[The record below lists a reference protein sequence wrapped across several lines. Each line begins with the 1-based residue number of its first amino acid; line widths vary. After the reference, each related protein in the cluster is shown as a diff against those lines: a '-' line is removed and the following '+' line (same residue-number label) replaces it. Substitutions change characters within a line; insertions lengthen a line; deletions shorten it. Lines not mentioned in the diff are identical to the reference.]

1 MRTGTRKAALAASI
15 VVAVSTAAVIA
26 TLGASASAAAA
37 KDTPAASSCQ
47 LGNGVKHVVEI
58 LFDNT
63 HYNRDNPNV
72 LSDLEQMPA
81 LKNFITDN
89 GTLLSNMHTPLIA
102 HTADDSLTGYT
113 GLYGDRHGQGLTNT
127 YETYQPDG
135 TVVPHSS
142 FAYWTSQYLG
152 AQFPNMPYSANVPAA
167 GSPVSTPPAPWVPFT
182 RAGCNVGDVSTA
194 NMVLENTNPDLANFF
209 GANSPEVQQLNAD
222 SDSFKQQETN
232 DYVGVGVHCAQGA
245 SFCADAQA
253 VKFGQTTPS
262 HTAVTDSLPDEPG
275 PNGEPGPGHYVGFQ
289 ALFGHKYL
297 TPVLSGAATAGGN
310 RVVNGHSYPVLDAQ
324 GNLTDLNGSTMR
336 GNFKTPSVNAFTP
349 GFPGFG
355 PISAAQTLAYTA
367 DMLETGVPV
376 VYGYISDAHE
386 RKGQG
391 PTPQSGCT
399 NPSGSSTAAQGPAD
413 PCYKATLA
421 SYNAAF
427 AKFFQR
433 LADDGITPAN
443 TVFMFSAE
451 EGDHFAGANVGR
463 SVQPNCTGTPGTI
476 DYTCSYATGAQG
488 PAIGEQFV
496 NIHGLLKNQL
506 GNTTPFYNEPQ
517 GNSIFITGNPGPTDP
532 VTRQLERDFGNAQ
545 LFDSYDNATENL
557 TQYEVDPEVEQ
568 LLHFVNA
575 DSNRTPSFTVWPK
588 GDFFLTSGVN
598 DIAATPTKPAV
609 FDGCLAGTTAA
620 NASTKCVSVSNGF
633 AWDHGY
639 YLPEIDNTWLGIVGP
654 GVANKGVDGRSAA
667 DGPNSAGDANSN
679 PKLLTQLVDPGT
691 WGDETDMRPT
701 LLALVGLKDDYVEDG
716 RILTEDLTNPP
727 DKAGQP
733 KYQRLAVCYKQL
745 NSSVGEFGTDMI
757 VADTA
762 ALKTGSSSDDSAYE
776 SKLGTIK
783 TLGAARD
790 ALATKIKNDLFNAGF
805 DNTPIPGA
813 NDLKDCQDI
822 LAQANA
828 LAGQG

>member
-1 MRTGTRKAALAASI
+1 MRTGHRKAALAAAI
-15 VVAVSTAAVIA
+15 FAVVAAVSVTA
-26 TLGASASAAAA
+26 TLGASALAAAP
-37 KDTPAASSCQ
+37 KDPADASSCH

-81 LKNFITDN
+81 LKNFITDH

-127 YETYQPDG
+127 YETYQADG
-135 TVVPHSS
+135 SVVPHSS
-142 FAYWTSQYLG
+142 FAYWTSSYAG
-152 AQFPNMPYSANVPAA
+152 AAFPNMPYSPTVPAA
-167 GSPVSTPPAPWVPFT
+167 GSPAATPPAPWVPFT

-194 NMVLENTNPDLANFF
+194 NMVLENTNPDLATFF
-209 GANSPEVQQLNAD
+209 GPSSPEVQQLNAD
-222 SDSFKQQETN
+222 SDPFKQQETN

-262 HTAVTDSLPDEPG
+262 PTAVPDTLPDEPG
-275 PNGEPGPGHYVGFQ
+275 GYDGFQ

-297 TPVLSGAATAGGN
+297 TSQLSAAANAGGN
-310 RVVNGHSYPVLDAQ
+310 RIVNGDSYPVFDAQ
-324 GNLTDLNGSTMR
+324 GNLTDLNGNTMT
-336 GNFKTPSVNAFTP
+336 GNFKTPAPVNAFTP

-376 VYGYISDAHE
+376 VYGYISDAHD

-391 PTPQSGCT
+391 PTPQTGCS
-399 NPSGSSTAAQGPAD
+399 NPSSSSTAAQGPGD
-413 PCYKATLA
+413 SCYKATLA

-433 LADDGITPAN
+433 LADDGISPSN

-463 SVQPNCTGTPGTI
+463 SVQPSCGPDGTAGTLA
-476 DYTCSYATGAQG
+476 YTCSYANQG
-488 PAIGEQFV
+488 MNATPVIGEQFV
-496 NIHGLLKNQL
+496 QIHGLLKNQL
-506 GNTTPFYNEPQ
+506 GNTTPFYDEPQ

-532 VTRQLERDFGNAQ
+532 ITRQLERDFGNAQ
-545 LFDSYDNATENL
+545 VFDSYDNATENL
-557 TQYEVDPEVEQ
+557 SQYEVDPATEQ

-575 DSNRTPSFTVWPK
+575 DPNRTPSFTVFPK
-588 GDFFLTSGVN
+588 GDFFMTSGTQ
-598 DIAATPTKPAV
+598 DTRTAL
-609 FDGCLAGTTAA
+609 DGCPAGTNAD
-620 NASTKCVSVSNGF
+620 NASTTCVSVSNGF

-639 YLPEIDNTWLGIVGP
+639 YAPEIDNTWLGIVGP

-667 DGPNSAGDANSN
+667 DGPSSADGANSD
-679 PKLLTQLVDPGT
+679 PQLVTPNNDPGT
-691 WGDETDMRPT
+691 WGDEADMRPT
-701 LLALVGLKDDYVEDG
+701 LLALVGLKDDYVGDG
-716 RILTEDLTNPP
+716 RVLVEDLTNPP
-727 DKAGQP
+727 DKSGQP
-733 KYQRLAVCYKQL
+733 KFERLAACYKQL
-745 NSSVGEFGTDMI
+745 NSSVGQFGTDLI

-762 ALKTGSSSDDSAYE
+762 ALKTGSAGDDSAYE
-776 SKLGTIK
+776 SVLDQIKSLGT
-783 TLGAARD
+783 ARD
-790 ALATKIKNDLFNAGF
+790 QLATKVKGDLFDAEFN
-805 DNTPIPGA
+805 NTPIPGA
-813 NDLKDCQDI
+813 NDLKNCESI

>member
-1 MRTGTRKAALAASI
+1 MRRFRKAAVAASM
-15 VVAVSTAAVIA
+15 AAVAAAIA
-26 TLGASASAAAA
+26 VAAALGVSASTAAA

-81 LKNFITDN
+81 LKNFITDH

-127 YETYQPDG
+127 YETYLPNG
-135 TVVPHSS
+135 SVVPKSS
-142 FAYWTSQYLG
+142 FAYWTSTYG
-152 AQFPNMPYSANVPAA
+152 VDQFPNMPYSPDVPAA
-167 GSPVSTPPAPWVPFT
+167 GSPPATPPAPWVPFT

-222 SDSFKQQETN
+222 TDSFKQQETN
-232 DYVGVGVHCAQGA
+232 DYVGVGVHCAQEA
-245 SFCADAQA
+245 SFCADAEA
-253 VKFGQTTPS
+253 VKYGQTTPS
-262 HTAVTDSLPDEPG
+262 HTAVTDSLPAEPG
-275 PNGEPGPGHYVGFQ
+275 GYTGYQ

-297 TPVLSGAATAGGN
+297 TSQLSAAANSGGD
-310 RVVNGHSYPVLDAQ
+310 RVVNGDSYPVLDAQ
-324 GNLTDLNGSTMR
+324 GNLTDLNGVTMR
-336 GNFKTPSVNAFTP
+336 GNFKTPSVNDFTP

-355 PISAAQTLAYTA
+355 PISAAQSLAYTA

-391 PTPQSGCT
+391 PNPQSGCS
-399 NPSGSSTAAQGPAD
+399 NPSTSSTAAQGPAD
-413 PCYKATLA
+413 PCYKANLA

-427 AKFFQR
+427 EKFFQR
-433 LADDGITPAN
+433 LADDGITPSN
-443 TVFMFSAE
+443 TVFMFSSE

-463 SVQPNCTGTPGTI
+463 SIEPNCTGTPETT
-476 DYTCSYATGAQG
+476 DYTCSYAGTGAS
-488 PAIGEQFV
+488 ARIGEQFV
-496 NIHGLLKNQL
+496 QIHGLLKNQL

-545 LFDSYDNATENL
+545 VFDSYDSATENL
-557 TQYEVDPEVEQ
+557 TQYEVDPTVEQ

-575 DSNRTPSFTVWPK
+575 DPNRTPSFTVWPK
-588 GDFFLTSGVN
+588 GDFFLTS
-598 DIAATPTKPAV
+598 ATQDKSTAL
-609 FDGCLAGTTAA
+609 DGCPAGTTAA
-620 NASTKCVSVSNGF
+620 NAATNCVSVSGAF

-639 YLPEIDNTWLGIVGP
+639 YAPEIDNTWLGIVGP

-667 DGPNSAGDANSN
+667 EGPNSADGANSN
-679 PKLLTQLVDPGT
+679 PQLVTPNNDPGT
-691 WGDETDMRPT
+691 WGDETDLRPT
-701 LLALVGLKDDYVEDG
+701 LMALAGLKDDYVGDG
-716 RILTEDLTNPP
+716 RVLVEDLTNPP

-733 KYQRLAVCYKQL
+733 KFQRLAVCYKQL
-745 NSSVGEFGTDMI
+745 NSSVGQFGTDLI
-757 VADTA
+757 LADTA
-762 ALKTGSSSDDSAYE
+762 AMKTGSSSDDSTYDSALDQIK
-776 SKLGTIK
+776 SLGS
-783 TLGAARD
+783 ARD
-790 ALATKIKNDLFNAGF
+790 VLATKIKGDLFDAEFNG
-805 DNTPIPGA
+805 TPIPGA
-813 NDLKDCQDI
+813 NDLKHCEDI
-822 LAQANA
+822 VAQANA
-828 LAGQG
+828 LSGQG

>member
-1 MRTGTRKAALAASI
+1 MRRGKRKAALAASLLAV
-15 VVAVSTAAVIA
+15 VVAAAVA
-26 TLGASASAAAA
+26 VTLGASASSAAA
-37 KDTPAASSCQ
+37 KDNSGPSSCQ

-113 GLYGDRHGQGLTNT
+113 GLYGDRHGQPITNT
-127 YETYQPDG
+127 YETYLPNG
-135 TVVPHSS
+135 SVVSHSS
-142 FAYWTSQYLG
+142 FSYWTGTYG
-152 AQFPNMPYSANVPAA
+152 VDQFPNQPYSSTVPAA
-167 GSPVSTPPAPWVPFT
+167 GSPPSTPPAPWVPFT

-194 NMVLENTNPDLANFF
+194 NMVLENTNPDLAHFF

-222 SDSFKQQETN
+222 PDSFKQQETN
-232 DYVGVGVHCAQGA
+232 DYLGVGVHCAQGA

-253 VKFGQTTPS
+253 VKYGQTTPS
-262 HTAVTDSLPDEPG
+262 PTAVTDLLPDEPG
-275 PNGEPGPGHYVGFQ
+275 GYNGFQ

-297 TPVLSGAATAGGN
+297 TSQLSAAANSGGN
-310 RVVNGHSYPVLDAQ
+310 RVVNGDSYPVLDAH
-324 GNLTDLNGSTMR
+324 GNLTDLNGSTMV
-336 GNFKTPSVNAFTP
+336 GNFRDPAPINAFTP

-391 PTPQSGCT
+391 PNPQTGCT
-399 NPSGSSTAAQGPAD
+399 NPSTSSTAAQGPAD

-433 LADDGITPAN
+433 LSDDGINPAN
-443 TVFMFSAE
+443 TVFLFSTE

-463 SVQPNCTGTPGTI
+463 AVQPNCTGTPGTL
-476 DYTCSYATGAQG
+476 DYTCSYASQG
-488 PAIGEQFV
+488 TTPAIGEQFV
-496 NIHGLLKNQL
+496 NIHGLLQHEFN
-506 GNTTPFYNEPQ
+506 NTTPFYNEPQ
-517 GNSIFITGNPGPTDP
+517 GNSIYITGNPGPMDP
-532 VTRQLERDFGNAQ
+532 STRQLERDFGNAQ
-545 LFDSYDNATENL
+545 VFDAFDNATENL
-557 TQYEVDPEVEQ
+557 TNYEVDPEVEQ
-568 LLHFVNA
+568 LLHFTNA
-575 DSNRTPSFTVWPK
+575 DPNRTPSFTIWPK

-598 DIAATPTKPAV
+598 DIAGTSTRPPV
-609 FDGCLAGTTAA
+609 FDGCSAGTTAA
-620 NASTKCVSVSNGF
+620 DASTKCVSTSNGF

-639 YLPEIDNTWLGIVGP
+639 YLPEIDNSWLGIVGP
-654 GVANKGVDGRSAA
+654 GVAHKGVDGRSAA
-667 DGPNSAGDANSN
+667 DGPSSADGANSD
-679 PKLLTQLVDPGT
+679 PKLVTQSDDPGT

-701 LLALVGLKDDYVEDG
+701 LLALVGLKDDYVDDG
-716 RILTEDLTNPP
+716 RVLVEDLTNPP

-733 KYQRLAVCYKQL
+733 KYQRLVVCYKQL
-745 NSSVGEFGTDMI
+745 NSSVGQFGTDMI

-762 ALKTGSSSDDSAYE
+762 ALKTGSSTDDSTYDSTLA
-776 SKLGTIK
+776 KITALGT
-783 TLGAARD
+783 ARD
-790 ALATKIKNDLFNAGF
+790 ALAKTIKNDLFEAEF
-805 DNTPIPGA
+805 DKTPIPGA
-813 NDLKDCQDI
+813 NDLKDCESI

>member
-1 MRTGTRKAALAASI
+1 MRKAALAACI
-15 VVAVSTAAVIA
+15 VAVLVAAAVTA
-26 TLGASASAAAA
+26 TLGAAAPNAAA
-37 KDTPAASSCQ
+37 KDTTAASSCH

-81 LKNFITDN
+81 LKNFITEN

-135 TVVPHSS
+135 SVVPHSS
-142 FAYWTSQYLG
+142 FAYWTSSYAG
-152 AQFPNMPYSANVPAA
+152 AQFPNMPYSPTVPAA
-167 GSPVSTPPAPWVPFT
+167 GSPASTPPAPWVPFT

-232 DYVGVGVHCAQGA
+232 DYVGLGVHCAQGA
-245 SFCADAQA
+245 SFCGDAQA

-262 HTAVTDSLPDEPG
+262 PTAVTDKLPDEPDG
-275 PNGEPGPGHYVGFQ
+275 YDGFQ
-289 ALFGHKYL
+289 ALFGSKYL
-297 TPVLSGAATAGGN
+297 TPQLSAAANSGGD
-310 RVVNGHSYPVLDAQ
+310 RVVNGNSYPVFDAQ
-324 GNLTDLNGSTMR
+324 GNLTDLNGNTMR

-355 PISAAQTLAYTA
+355 PISAPQTLAYTA

-399 NPSGSSTAAQGPAD
+399 NPSTSSTAAQGPAD

-421 SYNAAF
+421 SYNTAF

-433 LADDGITPAN
+433 LADDGINPSN

-463 SVQPNCTGTPGTI
+463 SVQPNCTGAPETL

-532 VTRQLERDFGNAQ
+532 ATRQLERDFGNAQ

-575 DSNRTPSFTVWPK
+575 DPNRTPSFTVWPK
-588 GDFFLTSGVN
+588 GDFFMSSGTS
-598 DIAATPTKPAV
+598 DSCPS
-609 FDGCLAGTTAA
+609 GTTAA

-639 YLPEIDNTWLGIVGP
+639 YAPEIDNTWLGIVGP

-667 DGPNSAGDANSN
+667 DGPNSANDANSN
-679 PKLLTQLVDPGT
+679 PKLLTQLDDPGT

-701 LLALVGLKDDYVEDG
+701 LLSLVGLKDDYVEDG
-716 RILTEDLTNPP
+716 RILTEDLTNPS

-733 KYQRLAVCYKQL
+733 KYQQLAVCYKQL
-745 NSSVGEFGTDMI
+745 NSSVGQFGTDLI

-762 ALKTGSSSDDSAYE
+762 ALKTGSSGDDSTYE
-776 SKLGTIK
+776 STLGDIK

-813 NDLKDCQDI
+813 NDLKDCEGI

-828 LAGQG
+828 LAAQG

>member
-1 MRTGTRKAALAASI
+1 MRTGMRKAALAAS
-15 VVAVSTAAVIA
+15 VVAVVVVAAVTA
-26 TLGASASAAAA
+26 TVGASASTAAA
-37 KDTPAASSCQ
+37 KDTPTASACQ

-113 GLYGDRHGQGLTNT
+113 GLYGDRHGQGLTNS
-127 YETYQPDG
+127 YETYLPNG
-135 TVVPHSS
+135 SVVSKSS
-142 FAYWTSQYLG
+142 FSYWTGTYRVD
-152 AQFPNMPYSANVPAA
+152 QFPNMPYSANVPAA
-167 GSPVSTPPAPWVPFT
+167 GSPPSTPPAPWVPFT

-209 GANSPEVQQLNAD
+209 GPNSPEVQQLNAD
-222 SDSFKQQETN
+222 TDSFKDQETN
-232 DYVGVGVHCAQGA
+232 DYLGVGVHCAQGA
-245 SFCADAQA
+245 SFCADAEA

-275 PNGEPGPGHYVGFQ
+275 GYNGYQ

-297 TPVLSGAATAGGN
+297 TPQLSAAANSGGN
-310 RVVNGHSYPVLDAQ
+310 RVVNGDSYPVFDSQ
-324 GNLTDLNGSTMR
+324 GNLTDLNGNTMR
-336 GNFKTPSVNAFTP
+336 GAFPIPPGNTNFTP

-386 RKGQG
+386 KKTAGGTAQ
-391 PTPQSGCT
+391 TGCT
-399 NPSGSSTAAQGPAD
+399 NPSGSSSAAQGPAD
-413 PCYKATLA
+413 PCYKSTLA
-421 SYNAAF
+421 LYNASF

-433 LADDGITPAN
+433 LADDGITPSN

-463 SVQPNCTGTPGTI
+463 SVQPNCAGTPGTI

-488 PAIGEQFV
+488 PAIGEQQV
-496 NIHGLLKNQL
+496 EIHGLLQHEFND
-506 GNTTPFYNEPQ
+506 TTPFYNEPQ

-532 VTRQLERDFGNAQ
+532 TTRQLERDFGNAQ
-545 LFDSYDNATENL
+545 VFDSYDNATENL

-575 DSNRTPSFTVWPK
+575 DPNRTPSFTVFPK
-588 GDFFLTSGVN
+588 GDFFLSSGLN
-598 DIAATPTKPAV
+598 DIAGTSTKPPV
-609 FDGCLAGTTAA
+609 FDGCSANTNADNAA
-620 NASTKCVSVSNGF
+620 MNCRFINNGF

-639 YLPEIDNTWLGIVGP
+639 YAPEIDNTWLGIVGP

-667 DGPNSAGDANSN
+667 DGPNSADGANSN

-716 RILTEDLTNPP
+716 RVLVEDLTNPP
-727 DKAGQP
+727 DKSGQP

-745 NSSVGEFGTDMI
+745 NSSVGQFGTDLLL
-757 VADTA
+757 ADTA
-762 ALKTGSSSDDSAYE
+762 ALKTGSSTDDSAYE
-776 SKLGTIK
+776 SVLGQIK
-783 TLGAARD
+783 SLGAARD
-790 ALATKIKNDLFNAGF
+790 ALATKIKNDLWQAEFN
-805 DNTPIPGA
+805 NHPIPGA
-813 NDLKDCQDI
+813 NDLKDCESI
-822 LAQANA
+822 LSQVDT

>member
-1 MRTGTRKAALAASI
+1 MRKAALAASI
-15 VVAVSTAAVIA
+15 VAVLVAVAVTA
-26 TLGASASAAAA
+26 TLGASASNAAAN
-37 KDTPAASSCQ
+37 DTTTGSSCH

-113 GLYGDRHGQGLTNT
+113 GLYGDRHGQPLTNS
-127 YETYQPDG
+127 YETYLPNG
-135 TVVPHSS
+135 TVVSKSS
-142 FAYWTSQYLG
+142 FAYWTSTYG
-152 AQFPNMPYSANVPAA
+152 VDQFPNMPYSPNVPAA

-209 GANSPEVQQLNAD
+209 GPNSPEVQQLNAD

-232 DYVGVGVHCAQGA
+232 DYVGLGVHCAQGA
-245 SFCADAQA
+245 SFCGDAQA
-253 VKFGQTTPS
+253 VKFGQNAPS
-262 HTAVTDSLPDEPG
+262 PTAVTDSLPDEPG
-275 PNGEPGPGHYVGFQ
+275 GYSGYQ
-289 ALFGHKYL
+289 ALFGSKYL
-297 TPVLSGAATAGGN
+297 TPQLDAAANSGGN
-310 RVVNGHSYPVLDAQ
+310 RVVNGNSYPVFDAQ
-324 GNLTDLNGSTMR
+324 GNLTDLNGVTMR

-355 PISAAQTLAYTA
+355 PISASQTLAYTA

-391 PTPQSGCT
+391 PNPQSGCT
-399 NPSGSSTAAQGPAD
+399 NPSTSSTAAQGPGD

-433 LADDGITPAN
+433 LADDGINPSN
-443 TVFMFSAE
+443 TVFMFSNE

-463 SVQPNCTGTPGTI
+463 SVQPSCTGTPETT

-496 NIHGLLKNQL
+496 DIHGLLSNQL
-506 GNTTPFYNEPQ
+506 GNSTQFYNEPQ
-517 GNSIFITGNPGPTDP
+517 GNSIFITGNPGPTDQK
-532 VTRQLERDFGNAQ
+532 TRQLERDFGNAQ
-545 LFDSYDNATENL
+545 VFDSYDNATENL

-575 DSNRTPSFTVWPK
+575 DPNRTPSFTIWPK
-588 GDFFLTSGVN
+588 GDFFMTSGTSDSCAAGVN
-598 DIAATPTKPAV
+598 S
-609 FDGCLAGTTAA
+609 G
-620 NASTKCVSVSNGF
+620 NASTKCVSVSGGF

-639 YLPEIDNTWLGIVGP
+639 YAPEIDNSWLGIVGP

-667 DGPNSAGDANSN
+667 DGPNSANDANSN
-679 PKLLTQLVDPGT
+679 PQLVTPNNDPGT

-701 LLALVGLKDDYVEDG
+701 LLSLVGLKDDYVEDG

-733 KYQRLAVCYKQL
+733 KYQRLAICYKQL
-745 NSSVGEFGTDMI
+745 NASVGQFGTDMI

-762 ALKTGSSSDDSAYE
+762 ALKTGSAGDDSTYD
-776 SKLGTIK
+776 S
-783 TLGAARD
+783 TLGAITTLGDARD
-790 ALATKIKNDLFNAGF
+790 KLATKIKNDLFNAGF
-805 DNTPIPGA
+805 NDTPIPGA
-813 NDLKDCQDI
+813 NDLKDCEGI

-828 LAGQG
+828 LAAQG

>member
-1 MRTGTRKAALAASI
+1 MRKAALAASI
-15 VVAVSTAAVIA
+15 VAVLVAAAVTA
-26 TLGASASAAAA
+26 TLGAAAPNAAA
-37 KDTPAASSCQ
+37 KDTTAASSCH

-81 LKNFITDN
+81 LKNFITEN

-135 TVVPHSS
+135 SVVPHSS
-142 FAYWTSQYLG
+142 FAYWTSSYAG
-152 AQFPNMPYSANVPAA
+152 AQFPNMPYSPTVPAA
-167 GSPVSTPPAPWVPFT
+167 GSPASTPPAPWVPFT

-232 DYVGVGVHCAQGA
+232 DYVGLGVHCAQGA
-245 SFCADAQA
+245 SFCGDAQA

-262 HTAVTDSLPDEPG
+262 PTAVTDKLPDEPDG
-275 PNGEPGPGHYVGFQ
+275 YDGFQ
-289 ALFGHKYL
+289 ALFGSKYL
-297 TPVLSGAATAGGN
+297 TPQLSAAANSGGD
-310 RVVNGHSYPVLDAQ
+310 RVVNGNSYPVFDAQ
-324 GNLTDLNGSTMR
+324 GNLTDLNGNTMR

-355 PISAAQTLAYTA
+355 PISAPQTLAYTA

-399 NPSGSSTAAQGPAD
+399 NPSTSSTAAQGPAD

-421 SYNAAF
+421 SYNTAF

-433 LADDGITPAN
+433 LADDGINPSN

-463 SVQPNCTGTPGTI
+463 SVQPNCTGAPETL

-532 VTRQLERDFGNAQ
+532 ATRQLERDFGNAQ

-575 DSNRTPSFTVWPK
+575 DPNRTPSFTVWPK
-588 GDFFLTSGVN
+588 GDFFMSSGTS
-598 DIAATPTKPAV
+598 DSCPS
-609 FDGCLAGTTAA
+609 GTTAA

-639 YLPEIDNTWLGIVGP
+639 YAPEIDNTWLGIVGP

-667 DGPNSAGDANSN
+667 DGPNSANDANSN
-679 PKLLTQLVDPGT
+679 PKLLTQLDDPGT

-701 LLALVGLKDDYVEDG
+701 LLSLVGLKDDYVEDG
-716 RILTEDLTNPP
+716 RILTEDLTNPS

-733 KYQRLAVCYKQL
+733 KYQQLAVCYKQL
-745 NSSVGEFGTDMI
+745 NSSVGQFGTDLI

-762 ALKTGSSSDDSAYE
+762 ALKTGSSGDDSTYE
-776 SKLGTIK
+776 STLGDIK

-813 NDLKDCQDI
+813 NDLKDCEGI

-828 LAGQG
+828 LAAQG

>member
-1 MRTGTRKAALAASI
+1 MRKAALAAAM
-15 VVAVSTAAVIA
+15 VAVLVAAAVTA
-26 TLGASASAAAA
+26 TLGASASNAAA
-37 KDTPAASSCQ
+37 KDTTTDSSCH

-113 GLYGDRHGQGLTNT
+113 GLYGDRHGQPLTNS
-127 YETYQPDG
+127 YETYLPNG
-135 TVVPHSS
+135 TVVSKSS
-142 FAYWTSQYLG
+142 FAYWTSTYG
-152 AQFPNMPYSANVPAA
+152 VDQFPNMPYSPNVPAA

-209 GANSPEVQQLNAD
+209 GPNSPEVQQLNAD

-232 DYVGVGVHCAQGA
+232 DYVGLGVHCAQGA
-245 SFCADAQA
+245 SFCGDAQA
-253 VKFGQTTPS
+253 VKFGQNAPS
-262 HTAVTDSLPDEPG
+262 PTAVTDSLPDEPG
-275 PNGEPGPGHYVGFQ
+275 GYTGYQ
-289 ALFGHKYL
+289 ALFGSKYL
-297 TPVLSGAATAGGN
+297 TPQLDAAANSGGN
-310 RVVNGHSYPVLDAQ
+310 RVVNGNTYPVFDAQ
-324 GNLTDLNGSTMR
+324 GNLTDLNGVTMR

-355 PISAAQTLAYTA
+355 PISASQTLAYTA

-391 PTPQSGCT
+391 PNPQSGCT
-399 NPSGSSTAAQGPAD
+399 NPSTSSTAAQGPGD

-433 LADDGITPAN
+433 LADDGINPSN
-443 TVFMFSAE
+443 TVFMFSNE

-463 SVQPNCTGTPGTI
+463 SVQPNCTGTPETT

-496 NIHGLLKNQL
+496 DIHGLLSNQL
-506 GNTTPFYNEPQ
+506 GNSTPFYNEPQ
-517 GNSIFITGNPGPTDP
+517 GNSIFITGNPGPTDQK
-532 VTRQLERDFGNAQ
+532 TRQLEREFGNAQ
-545 LFDSYDNATENL
+545 VFDSYDNATENL

-575 DSNRTPSFTVWPK
+575 DPNRTPSFTIWPK
-588 GDFFLTSGVN
+588 GDFFMTSGTSDSCAAGVN
-598 DIAATPTKPAV
+598 
-609 FDGCLAGTTAA
+609 AG
-620 NASTKCVSVSNGF
+620 NASTKCVSVSNSF

-639 YLPEIDNTWLGIVGP
+639 YAPEIDNSWLGIVGP
-654 GVANKGVDGRSAA
+654 GVANNGVDGRSAA
-667 DGPNSAGDANSN
+667 DGPNSANDANSN
-679 PKLLTQLVDPGT
+679 PQLVTPNNDPGT

-701 LLALVGLKDDYVEDG
+701 LLSLVGLKDDYVEDG

-733 KYQRLAVCYKQL
+733 KYQRLAICYKQL
-745 NSSVGEFGTDMI
+745 NASVGQFGTDMI

-762 ALKTGSSSDDSAYE
+762 ALKTGSAGDDSTYD
-776 SKLGTIK
+776 S
-783 TLGAARD
+783 TLGAITTLGDARD
-790 ALATKIKNDLFNAGF
+790 KLATKIKNDLFNAGF
-805 DNTPIPGA
+805 NNTPIPGA
-813 NDLKDCQDI
+813 NDLKDCEGI

-828 LAGQG
+828 LAAQG

>member
-1 MRTGTRKAALAASI
+1 MRGIRKAVLAASI
-15 VVAVSTAAVIA
+15 VAVLAATSVAVAM
-26 TLGASASAAAA
+26 GASASTAAA
-37 KDTPAASSCQ
+37 KNTSDSSSCH

-127 YETYQPDG
+127 YETYQPNG
-135 TVVPHSS
+135 SVVPHSS
-142 FAYWTSQYLG
+142 FAYWTSSYAG
-152 AQFPNMPYSANVPAA
+152 AQFPNMPYSPNVPAA
-167 GSPVSTPPAPWVPFT
+167 GSPASTPPAPWVPFT

-209 GANSPEVQQLNAD
+209 GPNSPEVQQLNGD
-222 SDSFKQQETN
+222 PDSFKQQETN
-232 DYVGVGVHCAQGA
+232 DYVGLGVHCAQGA
-245 SFCADAQA
+245 SFCSDAEA
-253 VKFGQTTPS
+253 VKFGQNAPS
-262 HTAVTDSLPDEPG
+262 HTAVSDSLPDEPG
-275 PNGEPGPGHYVGFQ
+275 GYSGFQ
-289 ALFGHKYL
+289 ALFGSKYL
-297 TPVLSGAATAGGN
+297 TSQLSAAANSVGN
-310 RVVNGHSYPVLDAQ
+310 RVVNGDSYPVFDAQ
-324 GNLTDLNGSTMR
+324 GNLTDLNGNTMF
-336 GNFKTPSVNAFTP
+336 GNFKVPAPVNAFTP

-355 PISAAQTLAYTA
+355 PISAPQTLAYTA

-391 PTPQSGCT
+391 PTPQAGCT
-399 NPSGSSTAAQGPAD
+399 NPSASSTAAEGPAD

-433 LADDGITPAN
+433 LADDGITPSN

-463 SVQPNCTGTPGTI
+463 SVQPNCTGTPETI

-496 NIHGLLKNQL
+496 DIHGLLKNQL
-506 GNTTPFYNEPQ
+506 ANTTSFYNEPQ

-532 VTRQLERDFGNAQ
+532 ATRQLERDFGNAQ
-545 LFDSYDNATENL
+545 VFDSYDNATENL

-575 DSNRTPSFTVWPK
+575 DPNRTPSFTIWPK
-588 GDFFLTSGVN
+588 GDFFMTSGTSDN
-598 DIAATPTKPAV
+598 CAS
-609 FDGCLAGTTAA
+609 GTTAA

-639 YLPEIDNTWLGIVGP
+639 YLPEIDNSWLGLVGP

-667 DGPNSAGDANSN
+667 DGPNSADDANSN
-679 PKLLTQLVDPGT
+679 PKLLTHLVDPGT

-701 LLALVGLKDDYVEDG
+701 LLSLVGLKDDYVEDG

-745 NSSVGEFGTDMI
+745 NSSVGQFGTDMI

-762 ALKTGSSSDDSAYE
+762 ALKTGSSNDDSSYE
-776 SKLGTIK
+776 STLGEIK

-790 ALATKIKNDLFNAGF
+790 ALATKIKSDLFNAGF
-805 DNTPIPGA
+805 NNTPIPGA
-813 NDLKDCQDI
+813 NDLKGCEGV

>member
-1 MRTGTRKAALAASI
+1 MRPGARRAAIAASI
-15 VVAVSTAAVIA
+15 AAVIA
-26 TLGASASAAAA
+26 AASVAAVLGSASSAAAN
-37 KDTPAASSCQ
+37 DTSGTDPSCQ

-81 LKNFITDN
+81 LKNFITDH

-113 GLYGDRHGQGLTNT
+113 GLYGDRHGQGLTNS

-135 TVVPHSS
+135 SVVSHSS
-142 FAYWTSQYLG
+142 FAYWTSSYTG
-152 AQFPNMPYSANVPAA
+152 AAFPNMPYSPTVPAA
-167 GSPVSTPPAPWVPFT
+167 GSPPATPPAPWVPFT

-209 GANSPEVQQLNAD
+209 GPNSPEVQQLNAD
-222 SDSFKQQETN
+222 SDPFKQQETN
-232 DYVGVGVHCAQGA
+232 DYLGLGVHCAQAA

-253 VKFGQTTPS
+253 VKYGQTTPS
-262 HTAVTDSLPDEPG
+262 PTAVTDTLPDEPG
-275 PNGEPGPGHYVGFQ
+275 GYSGYQ
-289 ALFGHKYL
+289 ALFGSKYL
-297 TPVLSGAATAGGN
+297 TPQLSAAANSGGN
-310 RVVNGHSYPVLDAQ
+310 RVVGGHTYPVFDSS
-324 GNLTDLNGSTMR
+324 GNLTDLNGATM
-336 GNFKTPSVNAFTP
+336 TDAFDNIP

-386 RKGQG
+386 RKPGQ
-391 PTPQSGCT
+391 PRAMCT
-399 NPSGSSTAAQGPAD
+399 NPSGSSNAAEGPAD

-427 AKFFQR
+427 EKFFQR
-433 LADDGITPAN
+433 LADDGITPSN

-463 SVQPNCTGTPGTI
+463 SVQPSCTGTPVTL
-476 DYTCSYATGAQG
+476 DYTCSYATGASG

-506 GNTTPFYNEPQ
+506 GNTTPFYDEPQ
-517 GNSIFITGNPGPTDP
+517 GNSVFISGNPGPTDP

-545 LFDSYDNATENL
+545 VFDSYDSATENL
-557 TQYEVDPEVEQ
+557 AQYEVDPATEQ

-575 DSNRTPSFTVWPK
+575 DPNRTPSFTVFPK
-588 GDFFLTSGVN
+588 GDFFMSGKTMDTSSN
-598 DIAATPTKPAV
+598 L
-609 FDGCLAGTTAA
+609 DGCPAGTTAA
-620 NASTKCVSVSNGF
+620 NAAMKCVSVSNGF

-639 YLPEIDNTWLGIVGP
+639 YAPEIDNTWLGLVGP

-667 DGPNSAGDANSN
+667 DGPNSADGANSD
-679 PKLLTQLVDPGT
+679 PQLVTPNNDPGT

-701 LLALVGLKDDYVEDG
+701 LLALAGLKDDYVGDG
-716 RILTEDLTNPP
+716 RVLVEDLTNPP
-727 DKAGQP
+727 GKSGQP
-733 KYQRLAVCYKQL
+733 KFEWLAECYKQL
-745 NSSVGEFGTDMI
+745 NSSVGQFGTDLI

-762 ALKTGSSSDDSAYE
+762 ALKTGSAGDDSTYQ
-776 SKLGTIK
+776 SVLDQIK
-783 TLGAARD
+783 SLGAARD
-790 ALATKIKNDLFNAGF
+790 TLATKIKGDLWNAEF
-805 DNTPIPGA
+805 DNTPIPGS
-813 NDLKDCQDI
+813 NDLKNCNDI
-822 LAQANA
+822 LSQANA
-828 LAGQG
+828 LAQG

>member
-1 MRTGTRKAALAASI
+1 MRRGKRRAALAASI
-15 VVAVSTAAVIA
+15 LAVVVAAAVTV
-26 TLGASASAAAA
+26 TLGAAASNAAA
-37 KDTPAASSCQ
+37 KDTSDTSSCQ

-113 GLYGDRHGQGLTNT
+113 GLYGDRHGQPITNS
-127 YETYQPDG
+127 YETYLPNG
-135 TVVPHSS
+135 SVVSHSS
-142 FAYWTSQYLG
+142 FSYWTGTYG
-152 AQFPNMPYSANVPAA
+152 VDQFPNQPYSPTVPAA
-167 GSPVSTPPAPWVPFT
+167 GSPPSTPPAPWVPFT

-194 NMVLENTNPDLANFF
+194 NMVLENTNPDLAHFF
-209 GANSPEVQQLNAD
+209 GADSPEVQQLNAD
-222 SDSFKQQETN
+222 PDSFKQQETN
-232 DYVGVGVHCAQGA
+232 DYLGVGVHCAQGA
-245 SFCADAQA
+245 SFCADAEA

-275 PNGEPGPGHYVGFQ
+275 GYDGFQ

-297 TPVLSGAATAGGN
+297 TSQLSAAANSGGD
-310 RVVNGHSYPVLDAQ
+310 RVVNGDSYPVLDAN
-324 GNLTDLNGSTMR
+324 GNLTDLNGNTMT
-336 GNFKTPSVNAFTP
+336 GNFKDPAPINAFTP

-355 PISAAQTLAYTA
+355 PISASQTLAYTA

-391 PTPQSGCT
+391 PNPQSGCT
-399 NPSGSSTAAQGPAD
+399 NPSTSTTAAQGPGD
-413 PCYKATLA
+413 PCYKSTLA

-433 LADDGITPAN
+433 LSDDGINASN
-443 TVFMFSAE
+443 TVFLFSAE

-463 SVQPNCTGTPGTI
+463 AVQPNCTGTPGTL
-476 DYTCSYATGAQG
+476 DYTCSYANQG
-488 PAIGEQFV
+488 STPAIGEQFV
-496 NIHGLLKNQL
+496 NIHGLLQHEFN
-506 GNTTPFYNEPQ
+506 NTTPFYDEPQ
-517 GNSIFITGNPGPTDP
+517 GNSIYITGNPGPMDP
-532 VTRQLERDFGNAQ
+532 STRQLERDFGNAQ
-545 LFDSYDNATENL
+545 VHDAFDNATENL
-557 TQYEVDPEVEQ
+557 TNYEVDPEVEQ
-568 LLHFVNA
+568 LLHFTNA
-575 DSNRTPSFTVWPK
+575 DPNRTPSFTIWPK
-588 GDFFLTSGVN
+588 GDFFMSSGTKDTSSNV
-598 DIAATPTKPAV
+598 
-609 FDGCLAGTTAA
+609 DGCPAGTTAA
-620 NASTKCVSVSNGF
+620 NASTNCVSTSNAF

-639 YLPEIDNTWLGIVGP
+639 YAPEIDNSWLGLVGP
-654 GVANKGVDGRSAA
+654 GVAHNGVDGRSAA
-667 DGPNSAGDANSN
+667 DGPNSADGANSD
-679 PKLLTQLVDPGT
+679 PQLVTPNNDPGT

-701 LLALVGLKDDYVEDG
+701 LLALVGLKDDYVDDG
-716 RILTEDLTNPP
+716 RVLVEDLTNPP

-745 NSSVGEFGTDMI
+745 NSSVGQFGTDMI
-757 VADTA
+757 VADTS
-762 ALKTGSSSDDSAYE
+762 ALKTGSGTDDSTYDTA
-776 SKLGTIK
+776 LGNIT

-790 ALATKIKNDLFNAGF
+790 ALATKIKNDLFDAGF
-805 DNTPIPGA
+805 NNTPIPGA
-813 NDLKDCQDI
+813 NDLKNCESV
-822 LAQANA
+822 LTQANA

>member
-1 MRTGTRKAALAASI
+1 MRTGHRKAALAAAI
-15 VVAVSTAAVIA
+15 FAVVAAVSVTA
-26 TLGASASAAAA
+26 TLGASALAAAP
-37 KDTPAASSCQ
+37 KDPADASSCQ

-81 LKNFITDN
+81 LKNFITDH

-127 YETYQPDG
+127 YETYQPG
-135 TVVPHSS
+135 GSVVSHSS
-142 FAYWTSQYLG
+142 FAYWTSSYAG
-152 AQFPNMPYSANVPAA
+152 ATFPNMPYSPNVPAA
-167 GSPVSTPPAPWVPFT
+167 GSPPKTPPAPWVPFT

-209 GANSPEVQQLNAD
+209 GPNSPEVQQLNAD
-222 SDSFKQQETN
+222 TDSFKQQETN
-232 DYVGVGVHCAQGA
+232 DYVGLGVHCAQGA

-253 VKFGQTTPS
+253 VKFGQTTSSP
-262 HTAVTDSLPDEPG
+262 TAVTDSLPDEPG
-275 PNGEPGPGHYVGFQ
+275 GYSGFQ
-289 ALFGHKYL
+289 ALFGSKYL
-297 TPVLSGAATAGGN
+297 TPQLSAAANSGGN
-310 RVVNGHSYPVLDAQ
+310 RVVGGNSYPVFDSS
-324 GNLTDLNGSTMR
+324 GNLTDLNGATMADSFD
-336 GNFKTPSVNAFTP
+336 NIP

-386 RKGQG
+386 RKPGQ
-391 PTPQSGCT
+391 PRTMCT
-399 NPSGSSTAAQGPAD
+399 NPSGSSNAAQGPAD

-433 LADDGITPAN
+433 LADDGITPSN

-463 SVQPNCTGTPGTI
+463 SVQPTCTGTPATL
-476 DYTCSYATGAQG
+476 DYTCSYATGASG

-496 NIHGLLKNQL
+496 QIHGLLKNQL
-506 GNTTPFYNEPQ
+506 GNTTPFYDEPQ
-517 GNSIFITGNPGPTDP
+517 GNSVFITGNPGPTDP
-532 VTRQLERDFGNAQ
+532 ITRQLERDFGNAQ
-545 LFDSYDNATENL
+545 VFDSYDNATENL

-575 DSNRTPSFTVWPK
+575 DPNRTPSFTVWPK
-588 GDFFLTSGVN
+588 GDFFMTSGTS
-598 DIAATPTKPAV
+598 DKSTAL
-609 FDGCLAGTTAA
+609 DGCPAGTTAG
-620 NASTKCVSVSNGF
+620 NAATNCVSVSGAF

-639 YLPEIDNTWLGIVGP
+639 YAPEIDNTWLGIVGP

-667 DGPNSAGDANSN
+667 DGPNSADGANSN
-679 PKLLTQLVDPGT
+679 PQLVTPNDDPGT

-701 LLALVGLKDDYVEDG
+701 LMALTGLKDDYVGDG
-716 RILTEDLTNPP
+716 RVLVEDLTNPP
-727 DKAGQP
+727 DKSGQP
-733 KYQRLAVCYKQL
+733 KFERLALCYKQL
-745 NSSVGEFGTDMI
+745 NSSVGQFGTDLI
-757 VADTA
+757 LADTA
-762 ALKTGSSSDDSAYE
+762 ALKTGSSADDSTYA
-776 SKLGTIK
+776 SVLSDIK
-783 TLGAARD
+783 SLGAARD
-790 ALATKIKNDLFNAGF
+790 TLATMIKGDLFDAEFN
-805 DNTPIPGA
+805 NHPIPGA
-813 NDLKDCQDI
+813 NDLKGCESI

>member
-1 MRTGTRKAALAASI
+1 MRRGIRKAALAAS
-15 VVAVSTAAVIA
+15 VVALVTTAAVIA
-26 TLGASASAAAA
+26 TLGASASSAAAN
-37 KDTPAASSCQ
+37 DPPAGSCQ

-127 YETYQPDG
+127 YETYQANG
-135 TVVPHSS
+135 SVVPHSS
-142 FAYWTSQYLG
+142 FAYWTSSYSG
-152 AQFPNMPYSANVPAA
+152 AQFPNMPYSPTVPAA
-167 GSPVSTPPAPWVPFT
+167 GSPPSTPPAPWVPFT

-209 GANSPEVQQLNAD
+209 GANSPEVQQLAAD
-222 SDSFKQQETN
+222 SDPFKQQETN
-232 DYVGVGVHCAQGA
+232 DYVGLGVHCAQGA

-253 VKFGQTTPS
+253 VKYGQSVPS

-275 PNGEPGPGHYVGFQ
+275 GYNGFQ
-289 ALFGHKYL
+289 ALFGSKYL
-297 TPVLSGAATAGGN
+297 TSQLSGAANSGGN
-310 RVVNGHSYPVLDAQ
+310 RVVNGDSYPVFDTH
-324 GNLTDLNGSTMR
+324 GNLTDLNGNTMR
-336 GNFKTPSVNAFTP
+336 GNFKTPAVNDFTP

-355 PISAAQTLAYTA
+355 PISASQTLAYTA

-399 NPSGSSTAAQGPAD
+399 NPSTSATAAQGPAD
-413 PCYKATLA
+413 PCYKANLA

-427 AKFFQR
+427 EKFFQR
-433 LADDGITPAN
+433 LADDGITPSN

-451 EGDHFAGANVGR
+451 EGDHFAGANLGR
-463 SVQPNCTGTPGTI
+463 SIEPSCTGTPGMI
-476 DYTCSYATGAQG
+476 DYTCSYAGTGAS
-488 PAIGEQFV
+488 ARIGEQFV

-532 VTRQLERDFGNAQ
+532 MTRQLERDFGNAQ
-545 LFDSYDNATENL
+545 VFDSYDNATENL
-557 TQYEVDPEVEQ
+557 TQYEVDPTVEQ

-575 DSNRTPSFTVWPK
+575 DPNRTPSFTVWPK
-588 GDFFLTSGVN
+588 GDFFLTSGIK
-598 DIAATPTKPAV
+598 DKSTAL
-609 FDGCLAGTTAA
+609 DGCPAGTTAA
-620 NASTKCVSVSNGF
+620 NASTNCVSISNAF

-639 YLPEIDNTWLGIVGP
+639 YAPEIDNTWLGIVGP

-667 DGPNSAGDANSN
+667 DGPNSADGANSN
-679 PKLLTQLVDPGT
+679 PQLVAPNNDPGT

-701 LLALVGLKDDYVEDG
+701 LLALAGLKDDYVGDG
-716 RILTEDLTNPP
+716 RVLVEDLTNPP

-733 KYQRLAVCYKQL
+733 KFQRLAVCYKQL
-745 NSSVGEFGTDMI
+745 NSSVGQFGTDLI
-757 VADTA
+757 LADTA
-762 ALKTGSSSDDSAYE
+762 ALKTGSSADDSTYDSTL
-776 SKLGTIK
+776 SKIQSIGT
-783 TLGAARD
+783 TRD
-790 ALATKIKNDLFNAGF
+790 TLATKIKGDLFNAEF
-805 DNTPIPGA
+805 NNTPIPGA
-813 NDLKDCQDI
+813 NDLKDCESV

-828 LAGQG
+828 LAGSG

>member
-1 MRTGTRKAALAASI
+1 MKRGIRKAALAASI
-15 VVAVSTAAVIA
+15 VALAVAAAVTA
-26 TLGASASAAAA
+26 TSGASASRTQ
-37 KDTPAASSCQ
+37 DTQDTSSCH

-58 LFDNT
+58 VFDNT

-81 LKNFITDN
+81 LKNFITDH
-89 GTLLSNMHTPLIA
+89 GTLLSNIHTPLIA

-127 YETYQPDG
+127 YETYLPNG
-135 TVVPHSS
+135 SVVPHSS
-142 FAYWTSQYLG
+142 FAYWTSTYG
-152 AQFPNMPYSANVPAA
+152 VDQFPNMPYSPKVPAA
-167 GSPVSTPPAPWVPFT
+167 GSPPSTPPAPWVPFT

-209 GANSPEVQQLNAD
+209 GPNSPEVQQLNAD
-222 SDSFKQQETN
+222 TDPFKQQETN
-232 DYVGVGVHCAQGA
+232 DYVGVGVHCSQGA
-245 SFCADAQA
+245 SFCGDAQA
-253 VKFGQTTPS
+253 VKYGQSTPS

-275 PNGEPGPGHYVGFQ
+275 GYAGYQ

-297 TPVLSGAATAGGN
+297 TPVLSGAANSGGN
-310 RVVNGHSYPVLDAQ
+310 RVVNGHAYPVVDAQ
-324 GNLTDLNGSTMR
+324 GNLTDLNGATMK
-336 GNFKTPSVNAFTP
+336 GNFRDPAPINAFTP

-355 PISAAQTLAYTA
+355 PISAAQSLAYTA

-399 NPSGSSTAAQGPAD
+399 NPSTSSTAAQGPAD
-413 PCYKATLA
+413 PCYKANLA

-427 AKFFQR
+427 EKFFQR

-443 TVFMFSAE
+443 TVFMFSSE

-463 SVQPNCTGTPGTI
+463 SIQPTCTGTPGTI
-476 DYTCSYATGAQG
+476 DYTCSYAGTGAS
-488 PAIGEQFV
+488 ARIGEEFV

-532 VTRQLERDFGNAQ
+532 TTRKLERDFGNAQ
-545 LFDSYDNATENL
+545 VFDSYDNATENL
-557 TQYEVDPEVEQ
+557 TQYEVDPAVEQ

-575 DSNRTPSFTVWPK
+575 DPNRTPSFTVWPK
-588 GDFFLTSGVN
+588 GDFFLTSGTQ
-598 DIAATPTKPAV
+598 DRSTAL
-609 FDGCLAGTTAA
+609 DGCPAGTTAA
-620 NASTKCVSVSNGF
+620 NASTNCVSISNGF

-639 YLPEIDNTWLGIVGP
+639 YAPEIDNTWLGIVGP
-654 GVANKGVDGRSAA
+654 GVANKGVDGRSAGDGPSSA
-667 DGPNSAGDANSN
+667 DGANSD
-679 PKLLTQLVDPGT
+679 PQLVTPNNDPGT
-691 WGDETDMRPT
+691 WGDETDLRPT
-701 LLALVGLKDDYVEDG
+701 LMALTGLEDDYISDG
-716 RILTEDLTNPP
+716 RVLVEDLTNPP

-733 KYQRLAVCYKQL
+733 KFRRLALCYKQL
-745 NSSVGEFGTDMI
+745 NSSVGVFGTDLI
-757 VADTA
+757 LADTA
-762 ALKTGSSSDDSAYE
+762 ALKTGSSADDSTYN
-776 SKLGTIK
+776 SVLSQITSLGE
-783 TLGAARD
+783 ARD
-790 ALATKIKNDLFNAGF
+790 KLATKIKGDLFDAAFN
-805 DNTPIPGA
+805 NHPIPGA
-813 NDLKDCQDI
+813 NDLKGCESI

-828 LAGQG
+828 LATQG

>member
-1 MRTGTRKAALAASI
+1 MRSGIRRAAFVASLLAL
-15 VVAVSTAAVIA
+15 VVAAAVA
-26 TLGASASAAAA
+26 VTTGASASTAAA
-37 KDTPAASSCQ
+37 KSSSNASSCQ

-63 HYNRDNPNV
+63 HYNRDNPKV

-81 LKNFITDN
+81 LKNFITDH

-142 FAYWTSQYLG
+142 FAYWTSKYAG
-152 AQFPNMPYSANVPAA
+152 AQFPNMPYSPNVPAA

-222 SDSFKQQETN
+222 TDPFKQQETN
-232 DYVGVGVHCAQGA
+232 DYVGLGVHCARGA
-245 SFCADAQA
+245 SFCTDAQA

-262 HTAVTDSLPDEPG
+262 PTAVTDSLPDEPG
-275 PNGEPGPGHYVGFQ
+275 GYSGYQ
-289 ALFGHKYL
+289 ALFGSKYL
-297 TPVLSGAATAGGN
+297 TPQLDAAANSGGN
-310 RVVNGHSYPVLDAQ
+310 RIVNGDSYPVFDSN

-336 GNFKTPSVNAFTP
+336 GNFKTPSVSAFTP

-355 PISAAQTLAYTA
+355 PISASQTLAYTA

-391 PTPQSGCT
+391 PNPQSGCT
-399 NPSGSSTAAQGPAD
+399 NPSTSATAAQGPAD

-421 SYNAAF
+421 SYNSAF
-427 AKFFQR
+427 ATFFQR

-463 SVQPNCTGTPGTI
+463 SVQPSCTGTPGMT

-496 NIHGLLKNQL
+496 DIHGLLKNQL

-532 VTRQLERDFGNAQ
+532 ATRQLERDFGNAQ
-545 LFDSYDNATENL
+545 VFDSYDNATENL

-575 DSNRTPSFTVWPK
+575 DPNRTPSFTIWPK
-588 GDFFLTSGVN
+588 GDFFLTSGTSDNCASGV
-598 DIAATPTKPAV
+598 TQ
-609 FDGCLAGTTAA
+609 A
-620 NASTKCVSVSNGF
+620 NASTKCVSVSSSF

-639 YLPEIDNTWLGIVGP
+639 YAPEIDNTWLGIVGP
-654 GVANKGVDGRSAA
+654 GVANNGVDGRSAA
-667 DGPNSAGDANSN
+667 DGPNSADGANSN
-679 PKLLTQLVDPGT
+679 PQPVTPNNDPGT
-691 WGDETDMRPT
+691 WGDETDLRPT
-701 LLALVGLKDDYVEDG
+701 LLSLVGLKDDYVEDG

-727 DKAGQP
+727 GKAGQP

-745 NSSVGEFGTDMI
+745 NSSVGQFGTDLI
-757 VADTA
+757 LADTA
-762 ALKTGSSSDDSAYE
+762 ALQTGSSSDDSTYE
-776 SKLGTIK
+776 SELSQIKL
-783 TLGAARD
+783 LGADRD
-790 ALATKIKNDLFNAGF
+790 ALATKIKNDLFAAGF

-813 NDLKDCQDI
+813 NDLKDCESI
-822 LAQANA
+822 LGQADA
-828 LAGQG
+828 LGTG